1 MNTRTMRF
9 RRNAF
14 TMIEVLTVGAI
25 AALILAISLPAYNWM
40 SQSREREAAAEA
52 ITAQIMSAR
61 AHAVQFRTY
70 AGVSI
75 HQINN
80 NNACRQQSTGQIHQI
95 RVNPVDVA
103 NPVNNKYFYHLPGR
117 APVGIPKGVGF
128 ARGNKPDA
136 GSTAA
141 ELSNSSRFYIVFGP
155 DGILR
160 NGWEVRRVYR
170 YTGSNLWDVTIAHDN
185 ETTLPLYRFSTNSFG
200 VYDDTRV
207 NDITSSNPAVKLKL
221 IYGLNGD
228 PADADPGLNALVQNN
243 LLVQRYFIN
252 PATGLA
258 IANHEFEP

>member
-1 MNTRTMRF
+1 MTGHMRK
-9 RRNAF
+9 AF

-52 ITAQIMSAR
+52 IAAQIMAAR

-75 HQINN
+75 RQINN
-80 NNACRQQSTGQIHQI
+80 NNACRQQSRGRISQI
-95 RVNPVDVA
+95 RVRPQDVA
-103 NPVNNKYFYHLPGR
+103 NNVNNKYFYHLPGR

-136 GSTAA
+136 GSTSV
-141 ELSNSSRFYIVFGP
+141 ELGNTSRFYIVFGP

-160 NGWEVRRVYR
+160 NGWEVQRVYA
-170 YTGSNLWDVTIAHDN
+170 YWGGNLWDVYVEEDN
-185 ETTLPLYRFSTNSFG
+185 ITTPRTWRFSTNAFG

-207 NDITSSNPAVKLKL
+207 NDIASSDPAVKLKL

-228 PADADPGLNALVQNN
+228 PADADPGLNMPVQNN

-258 IANHEFEP
+258 IANHDFEP